1 VLENLT
7 LEAQGRRALVS
18 FVPQLLILT
27 KCSGSLAPE
36 VLAVLQR
43 LALEASGKQAL
54 VGFEADVQVGGVV
67 HTEGGARE
75 ALAAA
80 SGPQCRAL

>member
-1 VLENLT
+1 MT
-7 LEAQGRRALVS
+7 LEAQGRRALVT

-27 KCSGSLAPE
+27 KCSGPLAPE

-54 VGFEADVQVGGVV
+54 MAFETDVQVGV
-67 HTEGGARE
+67 GAQEEELRCVSC
-75 ALAAA
+75 AAPEPL
-80 SGPQCRAL
+80 GPPGRC